1 MQKIKG
7 FDNLEKDPASGAVIL
22 TASTKKSDI
31 QLDFLVQKIKQ
42 LDAQNKQ
49 IIELLNTINSTISQK
64 NVVEHK

>member
-7 FDNLEKDPASGAVIL
+7 FDNLEKDPSSGAVIL